1 MAMAQF
7 LRQAL
12 FLAVPTGIGQWRRPP
27 RPARRLP
34 AIAEGAR
41 ALLSACPSGAI
52 AMDFEL
58 SEEQRAFQATARTFA
73 REAMMPQARD
83 WDENETFPVETLRAA
98 AALGFGGI
106 YVRDDVGGSG
116 LARLDATIIFE
127 ELAQGCTS
135 TAAYISI
142 HNMAA
147 WMIDAF
153 GGEAQRKRFLPK
165 LCSMEHFA
173 SYCLTEPGAGS
184 DAASLSTRARRD
196 GDVYVLDGAKAF
208 ISGGGVSDVYVCMVR
223 TGGAGPKGIS
233 CIVVEKGTPG
243 LSFGAQEKK
252 LGWKSQPTAMVVF
265 ENCRVPAENLIGKEG
280 EGFRIAMAGLDGGRL
295 NIAACS
301 IGGAQFCLDRTLDY
315 MRERKQFGQRLSEF
329 QALRFRIADYATEI
343 EAARLMVRRAA
354 VAVGNGEP
362 GATRLAAMAKRMA
375 TDTGFE
381 AVNGCLQLHGG
392 YGYLRDH
399 PIERVLRDVRV
410 HQILEG
416 TNEVMRLIVSR
427 DLLGN

>member
-1 MAMAQF
+1 
-7 LRQAL
+7 
-12 FLAVPTGIGQWRRPP
+12 
-27 RPARRLP
+27 
-34 AIAEGAR
+34 
-41 ALLSACPSGAI
+41 
-52 AMDFEL
+52 MDFDL
-58 SEEQRAFQATARTFA
+58 SDDQRAFQATARQFA
-73 REAMMPQARD
+73 RDEMMPWARD
-83 WDENETFPVETLRAA
+83 WDESEIFPVDTLRKA

-106 YVRDDVGGSG
+106 YVKDDVGGSD
-116 LARLDATIIFE
+116 LSRLDATIIFE

-153 GGEAQRKRFLPK
+153 GGEAQRRRFLPK

-184 DAASLSTRARRD
+184 DAANLSTRARRD
-196 GDVYVLDGAKAF
+196 GDHYILDGAKAF
-208 ISGGGVSDVYVCMVR
+208 ISGGGVSDIYVCMVR

-233 CIVVEKGTPG
+233 CIVVEKDTPG

-252 LGWKSQPTAMVVF
+252 LGWKSQPTAAVIF

-280 EGFRIAMAGLDGGRL
+280 DGFRIAMMGLDGGRL

-301 IGGAQFCLDRTLDY
+301 LGGAQFCLDRTLDY
-315 MRERKQFGQRLSEF
+315 MRERKQFGSRLSDF
-329 QALRFRIADYATEI
+329 QALRFRVADYATEL

-354 VAVGNGEP
+354 HAVSAGEP
-362 GATRLAAMAKRMA
+362 GATRLAAMGKRLA
-375 TDTGFE
+375 TDIGFE

-416 TNEVMRLIVSR
+416 TNEIMRLIVSR
-427 DLLGN
+427 DLLEN